1 MILVADHG
9 TPWLPDDPQQHVR
22 FALPSG
28 DTVATMD
35 LTWAAQSGRNGRQHI
50 AYAIVMDHAVYAII
64 NKYWN
69 ANAEDAQPYFVIEVA
84 ETMWLVLGKESDNQH
99 YTLYDQ
105 VPSDLM
111 IYDQPLQSELPDPV
125 GYLYAGLGEHDFNIV
140 MPTHQIN
147 YPALVSLA
155 LIFLVDNGRL

>member
-1 MILVADHG
+1 MIADHG

-35 LTWAAQSGRNGRQHI
+35 LTWAPKPGRNGRQHI
-50 AYAIVMDHAVYAII
+50 AYAIIVDHAVYAII

-69 ANAEDAQPYFVIEVA
+69 TKKANAQPYYVVEVA
-84 ETMWLVLGKESDNQH
+84 ETLWLVLGKESDHQH
-99 YTLYDQ
+99 FSLYGE

-111 IYDQPLQSELPDPV
+111 IYDEPHQAELPDPI
-125 GYLYAGLGEHDFNIV
+125 GYLYAGLGEYDFNIV
-140 MPTHQIN
+140 MPTYQIT